1 MRVYIHLR
9 KPTRFSS
16 WIVSTYRRTTLCI
29 YLLLND
35 CNKINGREHIDLVE
49 LNWPHLFS
57 LQPAKVVTVA
67 ISVHILRRNFDRN
80 LSSIL
85 SRSSLPVLAC
95 HP

>member
-1 MRVYIHLR
+1 MRVNIHVR

-35 CNKINGREHIDLVE
+35 CNKNEREHINLVE
-49 LNWPHLFS
+49 LNWSHLFS
-57 LQPAKVVTVA
+57 LQSAKVVTVA
-67 ISVHILRRNFDRN
+67 MCVHILRRHFDRN